1 MSHAPTRRKAHE
13 EEHDESHEGSERWLV
28 TYADMV
34 TLLMVLF
41 IIMFAMSTVD
51 ANKFASLKEGLASG
65 FGKQV
70 TILNGSDPMDDE
82 GATSAGAAYDMTVQD
97 LPASQRQAA
106 EQVLQTANRLREERQ
121 YDEAR
126 VEVKDLMK
134 LWRRVQRAL
143 ERKGLQDDVRADVD
157 ERGLVLS
164 LVSRH
169 VIFQPNIATLTPRGQ
184 EVVDTIAPILARL
197 TEPLEID
204 GHTNQEPVKPKYYP
218 TDWELST
225 ARAVNVLRRLD
236 EHDGIPTTRLRA
248 TGFGHTKPLIDPDVP
263 GSQRINKRVDIV
275 VLSAAPAEARARFH
289 EIYQE
294 LSS

>member
-1 MSHAPTRRKAHE
+1 MAHAPTRRRPP
-13 EEHDESHEGSERWLV
+13 EEHEESHEGAERWLV

-65 FGKQV
+65 FGKEV
-70 TILNGSDPMDDE
+70 TILNGTDALDDE
-82 GATSAGAAYDMTVQD
+82 GATSDGAAYDMLLQSV
-97 LPASQRQAA
+97 PAAQRESA
-106 EQVLQTANRLREERQ
+106 EQVLQKADRLREERQ

-126 VEVKDLMK
+126 VEVKDLLK

-143 ERKGLQDDVRADVD
+143 ERKGLQDDVRPDVD

-169 VIFQPNIATLTPRGQ
+169 VIFQPNIATLTARGQ
-184 EVVDTIAPILARL
+184 EVVDTIAPLL
-197 TEPLEID
+197 LHLPQPLEID
-204 GHTNQEPVKPKYYP
+204 GHTNQQPVKPKYYP

-225 ARAVNVLRRLD
+225 ARAVNVLRRLQ
-236 EHDGIPTTRLRA
+236 EHDGIPASRLRA
-248 TGFGHTKPLIDPDVP
+248 TGFGHTKPLIDPDQP
-263 GSQRINKRVDIV
+263 GSQAINKRVDV
-275 VLSAAPAEARARFH
+275 VILSAAPAETRARFH

-294 LSS
+294 LKS